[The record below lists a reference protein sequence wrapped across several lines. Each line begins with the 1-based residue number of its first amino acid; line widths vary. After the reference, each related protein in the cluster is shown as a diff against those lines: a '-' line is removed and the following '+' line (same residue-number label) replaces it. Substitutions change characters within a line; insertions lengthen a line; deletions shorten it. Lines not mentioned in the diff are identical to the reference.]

1 MSCVVL
7 IFCVLTVVHCMY
19 KNGLSCFIFFS
30 RILFVLVQDEPYG
43 EEGAELL
50 GGNDSGY
57 GALSNLSQ
65 MPLMPQGYTR
75 GN

>member
-1 MSCVVL
+1 M
-7 IFCVLTVVHCMY
+7 
-19 KNGLSCFIFFS
+19 
-30 RILFVLVQDEPYG
+30 FVLVQDEPYG
-43 EEGAELL
+43 EEEGAELL

-57 GALSNLSQ
+57 GALSSLSQ